1 VSFDRVASHYRWLE
15 TLVFGNQLQQAR
27 VAFMREIGSPR
38 RVLIVGEGD
47 GRFLAEFVR
56 SHPAAAV
63 DCIEAS
69 GQMIELARRSLDPQA
84 CVNFIQTDIG
94 EAELAPNFYDL
105 VVTHFFL
112 DCLGEG
118 ALAAVI
124 VKLAN
129 SATPDAQWL
138 VADFSEPSKSWRRL
152 PARFLIALMYF
163 FFRLA
168 AGIEARQ
175 LVDYRPLLQAEGFVL
190 AEALQSPN
198 EIIRSERWRRR
209 TSPPG

>member
-1 VSFDRVASHYRWLE
+1 VSFDRVAPHYRWLE

-38 RVLIVGEGD
+38 RALIVGEGN

-94 EAELAPNFYDL
+94 GAELAPNSYDL
-105 VVTHFFL
+105 LVTHFFL

-129 SATPDAQWL
+129 SATRDAQWL

-190 AEALQSPN
+190 AEAPQSPN